1 MTIPI
6 WPQTM
11 PFWRVSWM
19 LQHFLSTS
27 YSFFKRQQIDGA
39 CMSKKIILL
48 IVSALGL
55 ALPSQAQERRWPSR
69 STPHLSGGVALGY
82 DAGLPIQGHMLVSD
96 LAAGFP
102 LKLRFR
108 LSRSFMR
115 DAGSPEEARRV
126 FINENTNGVPTK
138 SAGHWVGGFDLL
150 HKVDMLSLKEAFVY
164 AGVAYSRF
172 TSTFKFIG
180 GNEFF
185 DVHAK
190 QWGLDA
196 GVESHFR
203 MNPRLDLLCSVG
215 AAYFFPATLEGHDA
229 AYRPNGEM
237 INQRGDYTY
246 DDADHAINQPKLQPK
261 LLIGMNYHF

>member
-1 MTIPI
+1 MNKT
-6 WPQTM
+6 
-11 PFWRVSWM
+11 
-19 LQHFLSTS
+19 FL
-27 YSFFKRQQIDGA
+27 
-39 CMSKKIILL
+39 LL
-48 IVSALGL
+48 IL
-55 ALPSQAQERRWPSR
+55 ALLSFSLSAQAQERRWSGG
-69 STPHLSGGVALGY
+69 SAPHVSGGVALGY
-82 DAGLPIQGHMLVSD
+82 DTGLPIQGHLLIAD
-96 LAAGFP
+96 LAEGFP

-108 LSRSFMR
+108 ISRSFLR
-115 DAGSPEEARRV
+115 DAGSPEEARHV

-138 SAGHWVGGFDLL
+138 SAGHWVWGFDLM
-150 HKVDMLSLKEAFVY
+150 HKVDLLALKAAFVY
-164 AGVAYSRF
+164 TGVGYSRF
-172 TSTFKFIG
+172 TGTFKFIG

-185 DVHAK
+185 DVHAN

-203 MNPRLDLLCSVG
+203 MVSQIDLLCSVG

-246 DDADHAINQPKLQPK
+246 DDADHAINQPKLRLK

>member
-1 MTIPI
+1 
-6 WPQTM
+6 
-11 PFWRVSWM
+11 
-19 LQHFLSTS
+19 
-27 YSFFKRQQIDGA
+27 
-39 CMSKKIILL
+39 MSQKIFLL
-48 IVSALGL
+48 IVTALSLSLSA
-55 ALPSQAQERRWPSR
+55 QAQERRWSGGSAPYV
-69 STPHLSGGVALGY
+69 SGGVALGY
-82 DAGLPIQGHMLVSD
+82 DTGLPIQGHLLIAD
-96 LAAGFP
+96 LAEGFP

-108 LSRSFMR
+108 ISRSFLL
-115 DAGSPEEARRV
+115 DAGSPEEARHV

-138 SAGHWVGGFDLL
+138 SAGHWVLGFDLM
-150 HKVDMLSLKEAFVY
+150 HKVDLLSLKEAFVY
-164 AGVAYSRF
+164 AGVGYSRF

-185 DVHAK
+185 DVHAN

-203 MNPRLDLLCSVG
+203 MNPRIDLISSVG

-246 DDADHAINQPKLQPK
+246 DDADHAINQPKLQLK